1 MKTTH
6 VSFAALLLLAAAG
19 VAGAACG
26 EKAPAPA
33 SPATVA
39 SSTGPVA
46 PPTPALHLP
55 PPPYGTKEALARMID
70 AHAAGYGSAWGPG
83 FAPSGYV
90 LVARGGETVYGHAFG
105 VANPKTGARADENTR
120 FRIGSLTKQFTAVA
134 ALKLASEK
142 KLSLEDPVK
151 KWVPALPAAFDAVT
165 VRHLLA
171 QTSGIAS
178 YTLDSELMA
187 ERSKPTQPGRV
198 LKTFTEKPLA
208 FTPGSQFE
216 YSNSNYFLLG
226 LVIERA
232 SGLPYERYLQ
242 EKVLVPAGMT
252 RTSTVDAP
260 DAPNTA
266 VGRTMDESDQVVET
280 KPIDM
285 SIPFAA
291 GALRSTPHDLVMW
304 DRALAA
310 HSLLDT
316 ETETLRTTPV
326 KSDYAF
332 GVMRQNK
339 HGHDVESHNGGID
352 GFSSH
357 LSRVPDLGLVV
368 VVLMN
373 SDAFE
378 TDKLAGSVLR
388 MALEGKAVAPPV
400 ERKVLP
406 FDASVADAISG
417 DYAIAPESKQ
427 ALAKLLP
434 APVLESVLT
443 TTVTNDGRKVTMKPN
458 GQGAFTLY
466 FGENNVLFTKKSGIA
481 VTAQKDPTGKVTGIS
496 LEQGRLT
503 IDYVHK
509 P

>member
-1 MKTTH
+1 MGNRLH
-6 VSFAALLLLAAAG
+6 RLALSTAVLLAMC
-19 VAGAACG
+19 ACG
-26 EKAPAPA
+26 SAQ
-33 SPATVA
+33 SPTATPTVA
-39 SSTGPVA
+39 SSAPAGPAA
-46 PPTPALHLP
+46 PLP
-55 PPPYGTKEALARMID
+55 PPPYGDKDALAKMVD
-70 AHAAGYGSAWGPG
+70 AYASSYGASWGPG
-83 FAPSGYV
+83 FAPSGYI
-90 LVARGGETVYGHAFG
+90 LIARGGQTEYGRAFG

-134 ALKLASEK
+134 TLKLAAEK
-142 KLSLEDPVK
+142 KLTLDDPAK
-151 KWVPALPAAFDAVT
+151 KWIPVLPASFDAVT

-178 YTLDSELMA
+178 YTLDEGLMM
-187 ERSKPTQPGRV
+187 ERDKPAQPGRV

-232 SGLPYERYLQ
+232 SGMSYERYLQ
-242 EKVLVPAGMT
+242 DKVLAPAGMT

-266 VGRTMDESDQVVET
+266 VGRTLDESDEMVET

-291 GALRSTPHDLVMW
+291 GALRSTPHDLVLW
-304 DRALAA
+304 DRALSS
-310 HSLLDT
+310 HTLLDASM
-316 ETETLRTTPV
+316 ETTRTTPV

-332 GVMRQNK
+332 GVMVK
-339 HGHDVESHNGGID
+339 PAFGHAVESHNGGID

-357 LSRVPDLGLVV
+357 LSRVPDLGLTI

-378 TDKLAGSVLR
+378 TDKLAGNILR
-388 MALEGKAVAPPV
+388 MTLEGKPLPPRK

-406 FDASVADAISG
+406 FDATIADAFSA
-417 DYAIAPESKQ
+417 DYAITDESKA
-427 ALAKLLP
+427 ALSKLIP
-434 APVLESVLT
+434 GPVLDSVLT
-443 TTVTNDGRKVTMKPN
+443 TNITNDGRKVMMKPN
-458 GQGAFTLY
+458 GQAAFTLY
-466 FGENNVLFTKKSGIA
+466 IGDNGQLFTKKSGIT
-481 VTAQKDPTGKVTGIS
+481 VTATKDAAGKVTGVS

-503 IDYVHK
+503 IDYTRK
-509 P
+509 R